1 MSSKKIVCI
10 EGTKSLKPNFGPCV
24 DDCSYFSSLTFW
36 SFQHPFGSNEI
47 LSDSSLCLPFK
58 YDVYLLNISTLW
70 LQFSN

>member
-36 SFQHPFGSNEI
+36 SFHIHLVQM
-47 LSDSSLCLPFK
+47 K
-58 YDVYLLNISTLW
+58 YRRIARYVYLLNMMFT
-70 LQFSN
+70 F